1 MRRYWFA
8 KKQKNMFGK
17 ETGQDTDTRG
27 LDDLVMELDGYTQE
41 RESDY
46 IQQVVEFIIQN
57 DTGKVKAQTGKS
69 PGLVDLEIKFEK
81 TN

>member
-1 MRRYWFA
+1 M
-8 KKQKNMFGK
+8 
-17 ETGQDTDTRG
+17 T
-27 LDDLVMELDGYTQE
+27 LVMELDGYTQE

-81 TN
+81 LTGLKTNKKKYRHCCFN